1 MSMQPQLLPEIPEDT
16 ARLARVLYKRKGNIY
31 VTIGDQIGPLFAD
44 VDFADLYAADGKPAL
59 SPNRLA
65 MVVIFQFM
73 EDLSDREAAEAVV
86 SRIDWKYALHLSLT
100 DLGFD
105 YSVLS
110 DFRDRLLQHDA
121 ALRLFERLLQRLA
134 ELGFVRSGGR
144 QRTDGTYVLTAA
156 RALSR
161 VELVAETMRLALELL
176 ADERPDWLRSIAQSH
191 WYERYSTVWT
201 SFRLPKSKDQRD
213 ALALAIG
220 ADGFHLLQALD
231 QVDAPSQAGTWPE
244 VATLRQVWQQ
254 QFEMLDGKVQWR
266 SKQKIP
272 PGGQL
277 IVTPHDVE
285 ARPGR
290 HGERTWKGYGLH
302 VTETCDTDQ
311 PHVITD
317 VLVVPAA
324 AEDTP
329 VLAGIQDRLAQRH
342 LAPTQHL
349 VDTGYTAGHTL
360 TRSRE
365 RYGVDLVGPV
375 AKESNWQAQD
385 PQGVTTECFHI
396 DWIHQQATCPQGQRS
411 VYWSPLKSHYGQPV
425 VEIRFPASAC
435 QPCPLREH
443 CTHSKEG
450 RALKL
455 SIYHDTILAAR
466 RRQETAAFRETY
478 RRRAGIESTISEAVN
493 SHGIRRSRYVGLA
506 RTTTQALLTAI
517 AINLKR
523 VALWLM
529 APGPRKPRPARL
541 TCLAP
546 A

>member
-1 MSMQPQLLPEIPEDT
+1 MSMQPQSLPEIPEDT

-86 SRIDWKYALHLSLT
+86 SRIDWKYALHMSLT

-110 DFRDRLLQHDA
+110 DFRERLLQHDA
-121 ALRLFERLLQRLA
+121 ALRLFERLLQRLT
-134 ELGFVRSGGR
+134 ELGFVRHGGR
-144 QRTDGTYVLTAA
+144 QRTDGTYVLTTA

-161 VELVAETMRLALELL
+161 VELVAETMRVALELL
-176 ADERPDWLRSIAQSH
+176 ADERPDWLRSIAQPH

-201 SFRLPKSKDQRD
+201 AFRLPKSRDKRD
-213 ALALAIG
+213 ALALEIG

-254 QFEMLDGKVQWR
+254 QFELLDGKVQWR
-266 SKQKIP
+266 PKQKIP

-285 ARPGR
+285 ARPGQ

-311 PHVITD
+311 PRLITD
-317 VLVVPAA
+317 VLVVSASV
-324 AEDTP
+324 EDTP

-342 LAPTQHL
+342 LLPAQHL

-365 RYGVDLVGPV
+365 RHGVDLVGPV
-375 AKESNWQAQD
+375 AKESSWQAQD
-385 PQGVTTECFHI
+385 PQGITTACFHV

-411 VYWSPLKSHYGQPV
+411 VYWSPLKNHYGQPV
-425 VEIRFPASAC
+425 VEIRFPANAC
-435 QPCPLREH
+435 QPCPLRQL

-455 SIYHDTILAAR
+455 SIYHDTLLAAR
-466 RRQETAAFRETY
+466 RRQETPAFRDTY

>member
-1 MSMQPQLLPEIPEDT
+1 MSMQPQSMPAIPEDT
-16 ARLARVLYKRKGNIY
+16 ARLAKVLYKRKGNIY

-59 SPNRLA
+59 APNRLA

-73 EDLSDREAAEAVV
+73 EDLPDREAAAAVV

-105 YSVLS
+105 HSVLS
-110 DFRDRLLQHDA
+110 DFRERLLQHDA
-121 ALRLFERLLQRLA
+121 ALRMFERLLQRLA
-134 ELGFVRSGGR
+134 ELGFVRAGGK
-144 QRTDGTYVLTAA
+144 QRTDGTYVLAAA
-156 RALSR
+156 RTLNR
-161 VELVAETMRLALELL
+161 VELVAETMRVALELL
-176 ADERPDWLRSIAQSH
+176 ADERPDWLRAIAQPH
-191 WYERYSTVWT
+191 WYARYRTVWT
-201 SFRLPKSKDQRD
+201 TFRLPKSKAKRE

-220 ADGFHLLQALD
+220 ADGYHLLQALD
-231 QVDAPSQAGTWPE
+231 QAAPPSPAGAWPE

-254 QFEMLDGKVQWR
+254 QFVMQDGQVQWR
-266 SKQKIP
+266 PTPQLP

-277 IVTPHDVE
+277 IVTPHDAE

-290 HGERTWKGYGLH
+290 HGDRAWEGYGLH
-302 VTETCDTDQ
+302 LTETCAADQ
-311 PHVITD
+311 PQVITD

-324 AEDTP
+324 VEDTT
-329 VLAGIQDRLAQRH
+329 VLAGIQERLARRQ
-342 LAPTQHL
+342 LAPKQHV
-349 VDTGYTAGHTL
+349 VDAGYTAGHTL
-360 TRSRE
+360 VESRE
-365 RYGVDLVGPV
+365 RHGIELVGPV
-375 AKESNWQAQD
+375 AKESSWQAQD
-385 PQGVTTECFHI
+385 PQGITTDRFHV
-396 DWIHQQATCPQGQRS
+396 DWAQQTATCPQGQRA
-411 VYWSPLKSHYGQPV
+411 VYWSLRKNHDGQPV

-435 QPCPLREH
+435 QPCAVREH
-443 CTHSKEG
+443 CTHSQVG

-466 RRQETAAFRETY
+466 RRQETPAFRELY
-478 RRRAGIESTISEAVN
+478 RSRAGSEGTISEAVHT
-493 SHGIRRSRYVGLA
+493 HGSRRSRYTGLA
-506 RTTTQALLTAI
+506 KTYTQALLTAI

-529 APGPRKPRPARL
+529 TPGPRKPRPARL

>member
-1 MSMQPQLLPEIPEDT
+1 MSMQPQSMPAIPEDT
-16 ARLARVLYKRKGNIY
+16 ARLAQVLYKRKGNLY
-31 VTIGDQIGPLFAD
+31 VTLGDQIGPLFAD

-59 SPNRLA
+59 APNRLA
-65 MVVIFQFM
+65 MVVIFQFL
-73 EDLSDREAAEAVV
+73 EDLTDREAAEAVV

-110 DFRDRLLQHDA
+110 DFRERLLQHDA
-121 ALRLFERLLQRLA
+121 ALRMFERLLQRFA
-134 ELGFVRSGGR
+134 ELGFVRSGGK
-144 QRTDGTYVLTAA
+144 QRTDGTYVLAAA
-156 RALSR
+156 RTLNR

-176 ADERPDWLRSIAQSH
+176 ADERPDWLRSIAQPH
-191 WYERYSTVWT
+191 WYERYNTVWT
-201 SFRLPKSKDQRD
+201 TFRLPKSKAKRE

-220 ADGFHLLQALD
+220 ADGYHLLQALD
-231 QVDAPSQAGTWPE
+231 QAAAPSPAGAWPE

-254 QFEMLDGKVQWR
+254 QFEMQDGQVQWR
-266 SKQKIP
+266 PKQKIP

-277 IVTPHDVE
+277 IVTPHDAE

-290 HGERTWKGYGLH
+290 HGDHAWAGYSLH
-302 VTETCDTDQ
+302 VTETCAADQ
-311 PHVITD
+311 PQVITD

-324 AEDTP
+324 VEDTT
-329 VLAGIQDRLAQRH
+329 VLAGIQNRLAQRQ
-342 LAPTQHL
+342 LVPQQHL

-360 TRSRE
+360 VGSRE
-365 RYGVDLVGPV
+365 RHGIELIGPV
-375 AKESNWQAQD
+375 AQESSWQAQD
-385 PQGVTTECFHI
+385 PQGITTERFHV
-396 DWIHQQATCPQGQRS
+396 DWTRQQATCPQGQRS
-411 VYWSPLKSHYGQPV
+411 TYWSPLKTHYGQPV

-435 QPCPLREH
+435 QPCTLREH
-443 CTHSKEG
+443 CTHSRRG

-455 SIYHDTILAAR
+455 SIYHDTLLAAR
-466 RRQETAAFRETY
+466 HRQETPAFREAY
-478 RRRAGIESTISEAVN
+478 RHRAGIEGTISEAVN
-493 SHGIRRSRYVGLA
+493 GHGIRRSRYTGLA
-506 RTTTQALLTAI
+506 KTYTQALLTAI